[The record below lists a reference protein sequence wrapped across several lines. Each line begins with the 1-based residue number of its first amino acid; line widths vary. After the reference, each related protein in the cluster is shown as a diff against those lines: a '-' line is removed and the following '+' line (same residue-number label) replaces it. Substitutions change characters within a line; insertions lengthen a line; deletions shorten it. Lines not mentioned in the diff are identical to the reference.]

1 MRHAIHHTH
10 LHPLSTNTLWLF
22 IFILDSRRFL
32 LTCPVLF
39 SSLVCCRA
47 VDRWE
52 EVGSMSYRPDGFT
65 QDDRDLLQ
73 LMQEAACV
81 RNSNR

>member
-1 MRHAIHHTH
+1 
-10 LHPLSTNTLWLF
+10 
-22 IFILDSRRFL
+22 
-32 LTCPVLF
+32 
-39 SSLVCCRA
+39 
-47 VDRWE
+47 
-52 EVGSMSYRPDGFT
+52 MSYRPDGFT